1 MSRILDDGSGDV
13 KSAATASQGPTIP
26 PDPNAKRRTLAQL
39 RQMTWEATQ
48 WLSYDEVREYV
59 ESVLREVES
68 DEP

>member
-1 MSRILDDGSGDV
+1 VSD
-13 KSAATASQGPTIP
+13 AASVGQSPAPRR
-26 PDPNAKRRTLAQL
+26 DPEQAKRHTLAQL

-48 WLSYDEVREYV
+48 WLSYDEVREFV